1 MLFTLTAIIFT
12 LTNSDTFRTI
22 RKYSML
28 QLTNLKKVYGSRLIL
43 DIPNLILPDGAHWIK
58 GNNGSG
64 KTSLMKIIAGI
75 NPFEGNV
82 VLHGI
87 DLVQKPLEYRQ
98 LVSFA
103 EAEPLFPRF
112 LTGWDLIRFVQK
124 TRNEKD
130 YAIDTLVEYFG
141 ILSFLP
147 HAVGTYSSGMVKKLS
162 LLLPFIGSVRL
173 ILLDEPLITLEDSF
187 LPKLF
192 SLIKERQKQGV
203 SFILSSHQ
211 PFQESQFIPTSKILI
226 ENQTAKFFNV

>member
-1 MLFTLTAIIFT
+1 MLH
-12 LTNSDTFRTI
+12 
-22 RKYSML
+22 
-28 QLTNLKKVYGSRLIL
+28 LTNLKKTYGLRVIL

-64 KTSLMKIIAGI
+64 KTTLMKIIAGI

-87 DLVQKPLEYRQ
+87 DLIQKPLEYRQ

-103 EAEPLFPRF
+103 EAEPLFPGF

-130 YAIDTLVEYFG
+130 DIINSLVDYFD
-141 ILSFLP
+141 ILSFLAYP
-147 HAVGTYSSGMVKKLS
+147 VGTYSSGMVKKLS
-162 LLLPFIGSVRL
+162 LLLPFIGSARL

-192 SLIKERQKQGV
+192 SLIKERQAQGV
-203 SFILSSHQ
+203 SFLLSSHQ

-226 ENQTAKFFNV
+226 EDQTAKFFES

>member
-1 MLFTLTAIIFT
+1 MLH
-12 LTNSDTFRTI
+12 
-22 RKYSML
+22 
-28 QLTNLKKVYGSRLIL
+28 LTNLKKTYGSRVIL
-43 DIPNLILPDGAHWIK
+43 DIPNLTLPEGAYWIK

-64 KTSLMKIIAGI
+64 KTTLMKIIAGI

-82 VLHGI
+82 VLHDI
-87 DLVQKPLEYRQ
+87 DLIQKPLEYRQ

-103 EAEPLFPRF
+103 EAEPLFPGF

-130 YAIDTLVEYFG
+130 DAIDALVDYFG

-147 HAVGTYSSGMVKKLS
+147 YAVGTYSSGMVKKLS
-162 LLLPFIGSVRL
+162 LLLPFIGAAKL

-192 SLIKERQKQGV
+192 SLIKERQSQSA
-203 SFILSSHQ
+203 SFLLSSHQ

-226 ENQTAKFFNV
+226 EDQTAKFFES